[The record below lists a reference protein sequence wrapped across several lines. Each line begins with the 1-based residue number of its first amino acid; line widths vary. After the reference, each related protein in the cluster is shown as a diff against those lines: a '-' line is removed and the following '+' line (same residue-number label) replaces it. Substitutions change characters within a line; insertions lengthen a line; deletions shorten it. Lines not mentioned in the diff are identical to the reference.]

1 MKRIL
6 NPGITSL
13 LSVVF
18 LMTAASVGAQNVNPR
33 AKKTEVK
40 VNEMDVIY
48 DEDDYEDLMIDE
60 RAQEEYS
67 KQTMPNLLAPPP
79 LRYDDDY
86 APVKPLTLQESEDEG
101 AEHEDDILIAG
112 FDSSIIHYPR
122 KEFLA
127 GEEVKITLVDDKHKF
142 VFPTPYEARATSH
155 FGPRRRRFHYG
166 VDLAQPTGKDIH
178 AAFDGVVRVSKYNKS
193 YGNLIVIRHDN
204 GLETY
209 YAHLSQR
216 YAKVGMQVKAGDV
229 IGLCGNTGRS
239 YGSHLHFEIRYM
251 GNAMNPEHVIDCTNH
266 KLLSNE
272 LTLTQNSFRKV
283 GDSRRGGSG
292 AVASGSGAQYYKV
305 RSGDTLG
312 KIAARHHTT
321 VRRLCQL
328 NGIKQTT
335 TLSIGRRL
343 RVR

>member
-1 MKRIL
+1 MNTYIPRIFFL
-6 NPGITSL
+6 LLIFTFADYPGKL
-13 LSVVF
+13 QAQSVK
-18 LMTAASVGAQNVNPR
+18 TARP
-33 AKKTEVK
+33 KKTEVK

-48 DEDDYEDLMIDE
+48 EEVEYENLMIDE
-60 RAQEEYS
+60 RPQDEYE
-67 KQTMPNLLAPPP
+67 QPAVPNLLAPPP
-79 LRYDDDY
+79 LKYDDEDEIIRQI
-86 APVKPLTLQESEDEG
+86 TLQESEDEG
-101 AEHEDDILIAG
+101 AEHEDDILYAG
-112 FDSSIIHYPR
+112 FDSNMIHYP
-122 KEFLA
+122 KKVFEA
-127 GEEVKITLVDDKHKF
+127 DEVVHLKLVDDKHKF
-142 VFPTPYEARATSH
+142 AFPTPPEARTTSH
-155 FGPRRRRFHYG
+155 YGPRRRRFHYG
-166 VDLAQPTGKDIH
+166 VDLAQPTGKDIYS
-178 AAFDGVVRVSKYNKS
+178 AFDGVVRVSRFNKS

-216 YAKVGMQVKAGDV
+216 YAKVGMRVKAGDV

-266 KLLSNE
+266 KLINTE
-272 LTLTQNSFRKV
+272 LTLTKDSFRKV
-283 GDSRRGGSG
+283 ADSRT
-292 AVASGSGAQYYKV
+292 VASAQRSSTGAQYHKV
-305 RSGDTLG
+305 KSGDTLG
-312 KIAARHHTT
+312 KIAARYHTT